1 MSATVFPISLFA
13 FAAEQKILRQ
23 FAGYS
28 LAVAVNLS
36 VAQQGMHNRRQPGT
50 RGLWKQCIIKSLI
63 RFLEPN
69 PD

>member
-1 MSATVFPISLFA
+1 MSATVFPINLFA

-28 LAVAVNLS
+28 LAVAVLS

-50 RGLWKQCIIKSLI
+50 RGLWKQCIIKFLI